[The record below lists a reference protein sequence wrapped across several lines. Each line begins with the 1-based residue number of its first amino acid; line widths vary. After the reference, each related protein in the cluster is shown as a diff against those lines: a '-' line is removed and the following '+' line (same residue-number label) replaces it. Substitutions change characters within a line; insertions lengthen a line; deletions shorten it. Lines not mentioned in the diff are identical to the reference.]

1 MTRGVVRS
9 AGAPRRGARRRR
21 KLGRALAGLV
31 GVLAAAAGT
40 AAAQPSAKPL
50 PADLVPQYARTTL
63 ANGLVLLLLEQHE
76 VPVVNFEML
85 FRSGSIADPAG
96 KEGLADV
103 TMGMLRKGTARHTA
117 EQLAEELDFLGA
129 SLDLGAAHERCRID
143 AQFLAKDVDAGLALL
158 ADVVQRPRF
167 DADELEKLIDLSV
180 NGLRDLKETP
190 RVVVEQYYD
199 SFLFGAHPFARPVGG
214 TETSLPAIARGD
226 VESFY
231 RANLHPGNAILAV
244 VGDFRAD
251 EMRGKIE
258 AAFSGWARS
267 GGTPAAAA
275 AAAPKAAKG
284 RRVLLV
290 DEPDATQ
297 TYFRIGNVG
306 VRRGDPDAAAI
317 DVVNTVFGGRFTS
330 WLMNELRTKSG
341 LSYGANSNF
350 VRRRVPGSFYI
361 SSFTRAE
368 DTQKAVDLALS
379 LLERLHASGV
389 TEEEL
394 ASAKN
399 YIRGQY
405 PPDYEAPGQL
415 AQTIADLEFFG
426 LDRDEINAHTRRTD
440 GVTLADAKRVIAKH
454 YPRKDLTTVMVGP
467 ASKVKKMATRYG
479 TLSEKSISAPGF

>member
-1 MTRGVVRS
+1 MTRGQV
-9 AGAPRRGARRRR
+9 A
-21 KLGRALAGLV
+21 ALAGT
-31 GVLAAAAGT
+31 LAAAAAVAV
-40 AAAQPSAKPL
+40 AAPKPSAKPL
-50 PADLVPQYARTTL
+50 PADLIPQASRSTL
-63 ANGLVLLLLEQHE
+63 PNGLVLLLLEQHE
-76 VPVVNFEML
+76 VPVVNFEMV
-85 FRSGSIADPAG
+85 FRAGSIADPAG
-96 KEGLADV
+96 KEGVADV
-103 TMGMLRKGTARHTA
+103 TMGMLRKGTARYSA

-129 SLDLGAAHERCRID
+129 NLDLGASHERCTIE

-158 ADVVQRPRF
+158 ADLVQRPRF
-167 DADELEKLIDLSV
+167 DAEELKKLIDLSV
-180 NGLRDLKETP
+180 NSLRDLKETP
-190 RVVVEQYYD
+190 RVVVGQYYD

-214 TETSLPAIARGD
+214 TETSLPTIARGD

-251 EMRGKIE
+251 AMRGKIQK
-258 AAFSGWARS
+258 AFGGWAR
-267 GGTPAAAA
+267 GGGAAAA
-275 AAAPKAAKG
+275 AAATPQPVTG

-306 VRRGDPDAAAI
+306 VRRGDPDAAAL

-330 WLMNELRTKSG
+330 WLMDELRTKSG
-341 LSYGANSNF
+341 LSYNAHSSF
-350 VRRRVPGSFYI
+350 VQRRVPGSFYI
-361 SSFTRAE
+361 SSFTRVD

-379 LLERLHASGV
+379 LLERLHAKGV

-405 PPDYEAPGQL
+405 PPEYESPGQL
-415 AQTIADLEFFG
+415 ATTIADLEFFG

-440 GVTLADAKRVIAKH
+440 AVTLEDAKRVVAQH
-454 YPRKDLTTVMVGP
+454 YPRENLTTVIVGP
-467 ASKVKKMATRYG
+467 ASKVKDVAARYG
-479 TLSEKSISAPGF
+479 TLSEKAISAPGF